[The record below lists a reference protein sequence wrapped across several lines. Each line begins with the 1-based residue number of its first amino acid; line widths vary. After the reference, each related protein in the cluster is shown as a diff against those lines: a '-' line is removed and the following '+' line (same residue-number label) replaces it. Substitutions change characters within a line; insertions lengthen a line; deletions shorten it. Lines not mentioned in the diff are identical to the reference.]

1 MPEPLEM
8 LWEISSIRALWG
20 GSKVYFFLIDSK
32 LYLIELRTNPIRIQ
46 LYLLY
51 FMQTNLFGLD
61 MKMRLTQIRLNG
73 FVDGVL
79 YLKQL
84 AGFSCSSA
92 LQLLEWFDAD
102 GAGDKV
108 SLGSGLVGWGD
119 VDAVAFYCEG
129 LLWGAGGRGLLVL
142 VHMLGWYNEWFIRFF
157 INLSCFC
164 QYNNWFFP
172 YSFQNNTNSKFEIN
186 EWLIDNHHI

>member
-1 MPEPLEM
+1 
-8 LWEISSIRALWG
+8 
-20 GSKVYFFLIDSK
+20 
-32 LYLIELRTNPIRIQ
+32 
-46 LYLLY
+46 
-51 FMQTNLFGLD
+51 MQTNLFGLD

-108 SLGSGLVGWGD
+108 SLGSGLVG
-119 VDAVAFYCEG
+119 
-129 LLWGAGGRGLLVL
+129 
-142 VHMLGWYNEWFIRFF
+142 
-157 INLSCFC
+157 
-164 QYNNWFFP
+164 
-172 YSFQNNTNSKFEIN
+172 
-186 EWLIDNHHI
+186 